1 MDNYHSLCHQ
11 EAHLYGALMLYTSN
25 AIYRQ
30 LNAALRSHFG
40 KTNNLQLGTWQKPG
54 VYVGLIGLIGLIC
67 SVQKLRLNL
76 QQLVYDLQK
85 KWGLHL
91 DFHAVIIHVTTSV
104 EAPV

>member
-40 KTNNLQLGTWQKPG
+40 KTNNLQLGTSMAKTS
-54 VYVGLIGLIGLIC
+54 GLC
-67 SVQKLRLNL
+67 WFNRFNWFNL
-76 QQLVYDLQK
+76 QRSK
-85 KWGLHL
+85 TE
-91 DFHAVIIHVTTSV
+91 AESATTDV
-104 EAPV
+104 